1 VSVLRETIKN
11 AASEGLRFLHEARNQ
26 SMSAMDLHET
36 ADTAVA
42 TACSSSRSS
51 LSAVGAAAEKP
62 VSGVGSFHWLKS
74 SAFHGALFRQFVENW
89 RLGCCGVQAN
99 GFASVRESLQS

>member
-1 VSVLRETIKN
+1 MSVLRETIKN

-51 LSAVGAAAEKP
+51 LSAVG
-62 VSGVGSFHWLKS
+62 SGGQAKRFWAG
-74 SAFHGALFRQFVENW
+74 AFIG
-89 RLGCCGVQAN
+89 
-99 GFASVRESLQS
+99 